1 MKVKYCKQNGK
12 IRALLVFLFIICH
25 TMITAQASIPEIEKK
40 NIEAKG
46 LFNEKKL
53 DKSLKLSKEVVEES
67 KQIGY
72 SQGVAIG
79 SLRVAVIYAI
89 TKDPNNS
96 LQYARMAQQEAYT
109 NEDYE
114 LKTKVNDILA
124 VNYVQLEM
132 NDEAIKAFKNMASE
146 AKKIPQPEKSLL
158 EENMAYH
165 HLASIYDFKKKNVDS
180 AYYYY
185 TKVYNALKDK
195 PGNDPKLDVILLGA
209 SMYIKEVNDK
219 KNISVTPYS
228 KTIQE
233 VLSKNNGP
241 KNNDSSAV
249 YTYKHLAGAYF
260 SEGKYEDAQKYN
272 ELFIEWAKKNK
283 NLEGLNSAYDLR
295 YKISEKLNNLA
306 KSQKELKE
314 YVLLK
319 DTITDID
326 KKNIQV
332 SYKNVIKAKD
342 ENLKSETHTKNSLFF
357 GIVILVALFISSLF
371 FFKNFIKK
379 KHKEKVIVISKK
391 ESEITVLQSKVNT
404 AFEEVT
410 MLAKTN
416 SPNFFIRFQEV
427 YPEFT
432 KKLQEVSPGLRT
444 SELTLCAYTFLGFN
458 TKDIAD
464 YTFKSVNTVRN
475 RKYNLRKKMNIP
487 TEENMGLWFR
497 KLLKEDGI
505 T

>member
-1 MKVKYCKQNGK
+1 MEIKHFKYNDK
-12 IRALLVFLFIICH
+12 IKTLFIFLLIIFH
-25 TMITAQASIPEIEKK
+25 GLIAAQTSIPEIEKK
-40 NIEAKG
+40 NNEAKD
-46 LFNEKKL
+46 LFNERKL
-53 DKSLKLSKEVVEES
+53 DESIKLSKEVVEES

-72 SQGVAIG
+72 SQGVAKG
-79 SLRVAVIYAI
+79 STRVALIYAI
-89 TKDPNNS
+89 KKDPNS
-96 LQYARMAQQEAYT
+96 SIPYAYLAQKETYT
-109 NEDYE
+109 KGDYE
-114 LKTKVNDILA
+114 LKSKINGILA
-124 VNYVQLEM
+124 ANYLQLEM
-132 NDEAIKAFKNMASE
+132 NNEAIKAFKKMASD

-195 PGNDPKLDVILLGA
+195 PGNDPKINTILLGA
-209 SMYIKEVNDK
+209 SMYIKEVNK
-219 KNISVTPYS
+219 AKNDSVTSYS

-233 VLSKNNGP
+233 VLSKNDI
-241 KNNDSSAV
+241 KKNDSSAV

-272 ELFIEWAKKNK
+272 ELFIAWAKKNK

-295 YKISEKLNNLA
+295 YKISEKLNDLA

-314 YVLLK
+314 YVQLK
-319 DTITDID
+319 DTISDID

-332 SYKNVIKAKD
+332 SYKNVIKTKD
-342 ENLKSETHTKNSLFF
+342 EHLKSETHTKNALFF
-357 GIVILVALFISSLF
+357 GIVIIIALFAGSLF

-379 KHKEKVIVISKK
+379 KHKEKVIVISRK
-391 ESEITVLQSKVNT
+391 ESEINILQSKINT
-404 AFEEVT
+404 AFEEVAL
-410 MLAKTN
+410 LAKTN

-432 KKLQEVSPGLRT
+432 KKLQEISPGLRT

-464 YTFKSVNTVRN
+464 YTFKSVNTIRN

-497 KLLKEDGI
+497 KLLKEKSI
-505 T
+505 

>member
-1 MKVKYCKQNGK
+1 MKIKYYKQNGK
-12 IRALLVFLFIICH
+12 IRALFVFLFIICH
-25 TMITAQASIPEIEKK
+25 TMITAQASVPEIEKK
-40 NIEAKG
+40 NAEAKG
-46 LFNEKKL
+46 LFNERKL
-53 DKSLKLSKEVVEES
+53 DESLKLSKEVVEES
-67 KQIGY
+67 KQIEY

-79 SLRVAVIYAI
+79 SLRVAVIYTI
-89 TKDPNNS
+89 TKDPNNG

-114 LKTKVNDILA
+114 LKTKINNVLA
-124 VNYVQLEM
+124 ASYVQLEM
-132 NDEAIKAFKNMASE
+132 TDEAIKAYKSMASD
-146 AKKIPQPEKSLL
+146 AKKILQPEKSLL

-165 HLASIYDFKKKNVDS
+165 HLASIYDLKKKNADS

-195 PGNDPKLDVILLGA
+195 PGNDPKLNAILLGA
-209 SMYIKEVNDK
+209 SMYIKEINDK
-219 KNISVTPYS
+219 KDNSVKPYS

-233 VLSKNNGP
+233 VLSKNNSP
-241 KNNDSSAV
+241 QNNDSSAI

-272 ELFIEWAKKNK
+272 ELFIAWAKKSK

-295 YKISEKLNNLA
+295 YKISEKLNDIA
-306 KSQKELKE
+306 RSQKELKE
-314 YVLLK
+314 YVQLK
-319 DTITDID
+319 DTISDID

-332 SYKNVIKAKD
+332 SYKNVIKTKD
-342 ENLKSETHTKNSLFF
+342 ENLKSETHTKNILFF
-357 GIVILVALFISSLF
+357 WIIIIIALFVGSLF
-371 FFKNFIKK
+371 FFKNFMKK

-391 ESEITVLQSKVNT
+391 ESEINILQSKINT

-410 MLAKTN
+410 LLAKTN

-432 KKLQEVSPGLRT
+432 KILQEINPGLRT

-464 YTFKSVNTVRN
+464 YTFKSVNTIRN
-475 RKYNLRKKMNIP
+475 RKYSLRKKMNIP

-497 KLLKEDGI
+497 KLMNENSI
-505 T
+505 